1 MLHQFS
7 ENLNSITN
15 TVASLSQQQSTI
27 RVDLG
32 LVKEDI
38 KTISESQVKS
48 STISEIQQGLVDVT
62 KQVEEHSDM
71 FKNSQQ
77 EVSDNMGD
85 QENLIKALNESI
97 TAQR

>member
-1 MLHQFS
+1 M
-7 ENLNSITN
+7 NSITN
-15 TVASLSQQQSTI
+15 TVNSLSRQQSTI

-38 KTISESQVKS
+38 KTISASQVKS
-48 STISEIQQGLVDVT
+48 STVFEIQQGLVDVT

-85 QENLIKALNESI
+85 QENLIIALNESI